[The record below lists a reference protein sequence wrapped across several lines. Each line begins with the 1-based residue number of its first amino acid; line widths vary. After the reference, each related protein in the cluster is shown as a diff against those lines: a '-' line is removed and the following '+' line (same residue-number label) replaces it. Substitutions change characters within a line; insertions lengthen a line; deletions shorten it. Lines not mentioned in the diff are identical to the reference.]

1 MSSVIVKGMKMPEN
15 CDVCMFSKWSNLRQ
29 TASCQLKEYE
39 PCFAE
44 FSDEYKSKRADFC
57 PLVALPDKH
66 GRLVD
71 ADALR
76 DRLRNLADD
85 DWNANT
91 TTTWSEA
98 FSECDDMVDDAPTI
112 VEKES

>member
-1 MSSVIVKGMKMPEN
+1 MSVVVKGMKMPEN
-15 CDVCMFSKWSNLRQ
+15 CGRCNFNVSSLYCNRTGSEIDRDY
-29 TASCQLKEYE
+29 EYRE
-39 PCFAE
+39 RL
-44 FSDEYKSKRADFC
+44 SDC
-57 PLVALPDKH
+57 PISALPDKH

-71 ADALR
+71 ADELR

-98 FSECDDMVDDAPTI
+98 FSECDDMVDDAPII
-112 VEKES
+112 VEAEDSE

>member
-1 MSSVIVKGMKMPEN
+1 MSSVLVKGMKMPEN
-15 CDVCMFSKWSNLRQ
+15 CTRCDYIGLNVAIGCPVMSGTNG
-29 TASCQLKEYE
+29 
-39 PCFAE
+39 
-44 FSDEYKSKRADFC
+44 RATDC

-98 FSECDDMVDDAPTI
+98 FSECADMVDDAPTI
-112 VEKES
+112 VEAEDSECQ